1 MPSQYATSPCH
12 GDKIA
17 KGRKGPGLKFVVFVI
32 DQVSNSAAGDEMA
45 RIDAFNEKLESASQL
60 VLAVGIAGPDASTL
74 IDNRDDKASVS
85 AGSLNS
91 EDFYSG
97 FWLIEAD
104 NAEQGEKLALEA
116 SLACNRRVEL
126 RPLL

>member
-17 KGRKGPGLKFVVFVI
+17 KGRKGPELKFVVFVI

-74 IDNRDDKASVS
+74 IDNRDGTASVA

-104 NAEQGEKLALEA
+104 NAEQAEKLALEA